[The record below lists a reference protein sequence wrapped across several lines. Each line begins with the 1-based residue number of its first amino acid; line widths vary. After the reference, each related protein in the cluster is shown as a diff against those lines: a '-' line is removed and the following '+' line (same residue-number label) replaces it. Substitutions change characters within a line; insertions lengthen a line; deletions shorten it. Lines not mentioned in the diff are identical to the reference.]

1 MGPRHRLTLA
11 SLFCIALHATLPTSA
26 GASDA
31 VARPPAAA
39 DSSAGDSADYRLSP
53 VVITAERAPVPSR
66 LAPVDLSVIGPSRL
80 ETGRALFASDAL
92 RETPSLEVQRSGG
105 LGTLT
110 AVRVR
115 GADPRHSL
123 VLFDGIP
130 LDGPW
135 VGSYDF
141 GDLMNPG
148 IQRVEILG
156 GPASSLY
163 GSGAMGGVI
172 QVLSPTGAA
181 SADGAP
187 AAASTVHLFAEY
199 GAEATSRQSARWAG
213 AWGGAPAGATVTRL
227 VTDGDGPRQEYEGWN
242 ENAALEVP
250 FGDDRLKLSGLAT
263 QSTKQLPYDF
273 TFDDADTTLSPSGT
287 WHEIQDPNNE
297 EKDRLFAGRAVW
309 AHPLGTRAGLE
320 GEASGLRGKIENSN
334 DPNAGPGSDFLSS
347 DMENSRGTL
356 ALRGRFASG
365 SKLDGVLGGEYIDES
380 VDYSDTSS
388 YGGYASGNRV
398 NAGTI
403 ERALFA
409 QAHAVARGRVLF
421 DAGFRLDSQLSY
433 GTYGLPRVALGF
445 LWSEAGVKLRGG
457 YGRAFMAPTL
467 SDLYFP
473 FYGNPELRP
482 ERSTTWEAGADGQW
496 LAGRLTAHVT
506 WHTTQFIDLIQ
517 ANSYYQ
523 AENIGSAKIEG
534 EEFAVRYAVASRLS
548 MGGSAAHLIATNL
561 ETGDPLP
568 DRPTWQTAVTAQAA
582 ATRAVTVMASWRW
595 VDAVPAPFD
604 FVSATGEVL
613 DGDNPAYS
621 VVDLGA
627 QASLS
632 RWAPL
637 DLTVRC
643 TNLLDRDYSEVKGFP
658 APPRMVTVGVT
669 YSFDTTRS
677 R

>member
-1 MGPRHRLTLA
+1 MGLRRRWSLA
-11 SLFCIALHATLPTSA
+11 PLLCLALSAPIPSRTHASE
-26 GASDA
+26 
-31 VARPPAAA
+31 ARPPSA
-39 DSSAGDSADYRLSP
+39 DPSPGDSASYRLSP
-53 VVITAERAPVPSR
+53 VVVTAERAPTPAR
-66 LAPVDLSVIGPSRL
+66 LTPVDLSVIGPTRL
-80 ETGRALFASDAL
+80 ETARALFVSDAL

-105 LGTLT
+105 LGRLT

-130 LDGPW
+130 LDGAW

-148 IQRVEILG
+148 IQRVEVLG

-181 SADGAP
+181 SADGSP
-187 AAASTVHLFAEY
+187 SPPSSVRLFAEY
-199 GAEATSRQSARWAG
+199 GGEATSRQSARWTG
-213 AWGGAPAGATVTRL
+213 AWGGAPAGASVTRL
-227 VTDGDGPRQEYEGWN
+227 ATDGDGPREEYEGWN
-242 ENAALEVP
+242 ENLSLEVP
-250 FGDDRLKLSGLAT
+250 VGADRLKVSGLAT

-273 TFDDADTTLSPSGT
+273 VFDVADTTLSSSGS
-287 WHEIQDPNNE
+287 WQEIQDPNNE
-297 EKDRLFAGRAVW
+297 EEDRLFAGRAVW
-309 AHPLGTRAGLE
+309 AHPLGPRAALE
-320 GEASGLRGKIENSN
+320 GEASGLRGRIENAN
-334 DPNAGPGSDFLSS
+334 APNAGPGSDFLSS

-356 ALRGRFASG
+356 ALRARFASG
-365 SKLDGVLGGEYIDES
+365 SNVDGVLGGEYIDES

-388 YGGYASGNRV
+388 FGGYASGNRV
-398 NAGTI
+398 NAGTV

-409 QAHAVARGRVLF
+409 QAHAVARGRVLL
-421 DAGFRLDSQLSY
+421 DAGFRLDSQSSY
-433 GTYGLPRVALGF
+433 GTYGLPRVAVGF
-445 LWSEAGVKLRGG
+445 LWGEAGLKLRGG

-473 FYGNPELRP
+473 NYGNPTLEP
-482 ERSTTWEAGADGQW
+482 ERSATWEAGVDGAW
-496 LAGRLTAHVT
+496 LDGRLTAHAT

-534 EEFAVRYAVASRLS
+534 EELAVRYAAGSRLS
-548 MGGSAAHLIATNL
+548 AGASAAHLIATNL
-561 ETGDPLP
+561 QTGDPLP
-568 DRPTWQTAVTAQAA
+568 DRPAWQTAVTAQAA
-582 ATRAVTVMASWRW
+582 ASRAITVTASWRW
-595 VDAVPAPFD
+595 VDSAPAPFD

-627 QASLS
+627 AAALA

-637 DLTVRC
+637 HLSVRC

-658 APPRMVTVGVT
+658 APPRMVTVGIT
-669 YSFDTTRS
+669 YSFDTARS